1 MKLVASLEIKKE
13 NMKFIDID
21 RLVRSISD
29 HIIKSLIEEK
39 DHSMQEFW
47 GSQNPDAIDLVKSYD
62 DAINSIDIRKWTK
75 SGA

>member
-39 DHSMQEFW
+39 DHSMQEF
-47 GSQNPDAIDLVKSYD
+47 
-62 DAINSIDIRKWTK
+62 
-75 SGA
+75 